1 MVAVPTYDS
10 MTIPYLLL
18 VLVGMPVMGVLSY
31 IRLKSGKPLPPK
43 TRRYRGMI
51 ALQVSLLGYSLL
63 VARQNH
69 IRLFGHVSSAWG
81 WVIAVLYLGVI
92 TLRLNAAWKRLTPER
107 KKRARILLP
116 ESPYEMRYWI
126 PIALLAGLSEECGFR
141 GMAYIGLREIT
152 RSMTIAITV
161 CVLAFAMA
169 HMMQGWRGVLGTGV
183 IAIVMHAIVYLTAG
197 LYLAIAIHAVYDLIV
212 GVIAMQ
218 TFLRDGMLSNMES
231 QPVS

>member
-1 MVAVPTYDS
+1 

-18 VLVGMPVMGVLSY
+18 VLVGMPVTGVLSY
-31 IRLKSGKPLPPK
+31 LRLKSGKPLPPK

-51 ALQVSLLGYSLL
+51 VLQVCLLAYSLL
-63 VARQNH
+63 VARHNRIH
-69 IRLFGHVSSAWG
+69 LLGEVSSAWG
-81 WVIAVLYLGVI
+81 WVIAALYLAVI
-92 TLRLNAAWKRLTPER
+92 TLRLNAAWKRLSPER

-126 PIALLAGLSEECGFR
+126 PIALLAGLSEECAFR
-141 GMAYIGLREIT
+141 GTAYVALRAIT
-152 RSMTIAITV
+152 GSTTIAITV
-161 CVLAFAMA
+161 CVLAFAIA

-197 LYLAIAIHAVYDLIV
+197 LYLVIAIHAVYDLIV
-212 GVIAMQ
+212 GVIAMRAFQ
-218 TFLRDGMLSNMES
+218 RDGVLSSMEP